1 MTYTFDPSLADDVSY
16 IRFQIGDT
24 NTSGMFLQDET
35 IQAIF
40 DMSDDY
46 GDAIV
51 ECIQYII
58 TQLSQPN
65 FSLDWMSVSGMESA
79 RAGYEKLL
87 ERRKVEYSIQRMVV
101 TSTIALPY
109 RADSNQDSSVSTYAD
124 DNNDVGSEE

>member
-35 IQAIF
+35 VQAIF

-65 FSLDWMSVSGMESA
+65 FSLDWLNVSGMESA

>member
-16 IRFQIGDT
+16 IRFMIGDT

-65 FSLDWMSVSGMESA
+65 FSLDWLNVSGMESA

>member
-65 FSLDWMSVSGMESA
+65 FSLDWLNVSGMESA
-79 RAGYEKLL
+79 RVGYEKLL
-87 ERRKVEYSIQRMVV
+87 ERRKVEYSIQRMEV